1 MRIRYASVF
10 YTHLSWDFSRKKFRC
25 QEAWVTLKISLR
37 RLRFASGDFK
47 IKTFA
52 IIIMFKT
59 YFTQW
64 EKRFEFHALKLDQ
77 KWFNFCDQKFWSK
90 SEFLEISTLWKFEF
104 GAHPKWP
111 VELNAKSFE
120 KEINGIYCK

>member
-1 MRIRYASVF
+1 M
-10 YTHLSWDFSRKKFRC
+10 
-25 QEAWVTLKISLR
+25 TLKISLR

-64 EKRFEFHALKLDQ
+64 EKRFEFHTLKLDQ
-77 KWFNFCDQKFWSK
+77 KMSFNFGAKIQN
-90 SEFLEISTLWKFEF
+90 WKNWRFQRVESSNL
-104 GAHPKWP
+104 GPE
-111 VELNAKSFE
+111 ELNAKSFE

>member
-1 MRIRYASVF
+1 M
-10 YTHLSWDFSRKKFRC
+10 
-25 QEAWVTLKISLR
+25 TLKISLR

-77 KWFNFCDQKFWSK
+77 KYPSILARKIKIDKIGDFNALKVRILGLK
-90 SEFLEISTLWKFEF
+90 
-104 GAHPKWP
+104 
-111 VELNAKSFE
+111 N
-120 KEINGIYCK
+120 